1 MTTKSTKTKAAAT
14 PFDRVKDSAERAAAS
29 PCLAATGPKRDP
41 RPCKGVGV
49 VDRETVAGKQIKV
62 CAAHVLATD
71 VSTVAERIKANAA
84 KTPKTKALPKTKE
97 EFTGAVGDILAGGSR

>member
-1 MTTKSTKTKAAAT
+1 MATKTTKTKAAAK

-29 PCLAATGPKRDP
+29 PCGAATGPKRDP

-49 VDRETVAGKQIKV
+49 VDRDTVSGKTIKV

-84 KTPKTKALPKTKE
+84 KAPNPKAAAK
-97 EFTGAVGDILAGGSR
+97 